1 MTQESLNES
10 LSRIN
15 IKSLEQLMKGYIVF
29 VGDKIFVDD
38 NRCFIFDTRQIA
50 TNRFRSCCRYR
61 VRNVVNNNED
71 QQGFSTRYLNSREW
85 LQFKRDA
92 NVRIVKYERQTN

>member
-38 NRCFIFDTRQIA
+38 NGCFIFDTQQIA

-71 QQGFSTRYLNSREW
+71 PQGFSIRCLNSREW

>member
-15 IKSLEQLMKGYIVF
+15 IKSFEQLMKGYIVL

-38 NRCFIFDTRQIA
+38 NGCFIFDTRQIA

-71 QQGFSTRYLNSREW
+71 PQNFSTRCLNLREW

>member
-15 IKSLEQLMKGYIVF
+15 IQPLEQLMKGYIVL

-50 TNRFRSCCRYR
+50 SNRFRVCCRYR
-61 VRNVVNNNED
+61 VRNLVNNNED
-71 QQGFSTRYLNSREW
+71 PQSFSTRCLNSREW

>member
-15 IKSLEQLMKGYIVF
+15 IKSIEQIMKGYVVL

-38 NRCFIFDTRQIA
+38 NGCFIFNTHQIA
-50 TNRFRSCCRYR
+50 TNKFRSCCRYR
-61 VRNVVNNNED
+61 VCNLINNNEVP
-71 QQGFSTRYLNSREW
+71 QSFSIRILNSKEW

-92 NVRIVKYERQTN
+92 NVKIVKYERQTN

>member
-15 IKSLEQLMKGYIVF
+15 IQPLEQLMKGYIVL
-29 VGDKIFVDD
+29 VGDKIFVD
-38 NRCFIFDTRQIA
+38 NNGCFIFDTRQIA
-50 TNRFRSCCRYR
+50 SNRFRNCCRYS
-61 VRNVVNNNED
+61 VCNLINNHED
-71 QQGFSTRYLNSREW
+71 PQSFSIRILNSREW

-92 NVRIVKYERQTN
+92 NVRIVKYERQTD